1 LKGDDGDK
9 GVRGDDGDPLTHRII
24 EAIIR
29 VHGVLGPGFL
39 ESIYHR
45 ALGIELTRQGI
56 PTVTELDIN
65 IEYEGQPVGR
75 HRLDLVVD
83 GRVIV
88 ELKTVEELSKAH
100 YAQVRSYLRA
110 TGLPVALLVNFSK
123 EKADYRRIVL
133 G

>member
-1 LKGDDGDK
+1 MKGDRGGGGDA
-9 GVRGDDGDPLTHRII
+9 LTHRII

-29 VHGVLGPGFL
+29 VHSILGPGFL
-39 ESIYHR
+39 ESIYQR
-45 ALGIELTRQGI
+45 ALSIELARQGI
-56 PTVTELDIN
+56 PTETEREIT
-65 IEYEGQPVGR
+65 ITYEGRPVGR
-75 HRLDLVVD
+75 HRLDFVVD

-123 EKADYRRIVL
+123 EKADYRRIEL
-133 G
+133 GG